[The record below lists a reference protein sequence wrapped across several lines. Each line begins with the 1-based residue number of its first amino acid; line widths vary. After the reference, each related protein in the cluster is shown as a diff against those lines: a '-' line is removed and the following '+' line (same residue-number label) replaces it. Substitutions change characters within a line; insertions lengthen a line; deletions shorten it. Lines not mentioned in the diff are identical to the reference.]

1 MGPLARTTPEL
12 TSPAT
17 MPVLFAFV
25 LSLLPLQ
32 APRPALPPCGS
43 YLILS
48 ENFEGYYAVY
58 WNGRLVGQGTF
69 EYDLSLSVAVRRRKN
84 GEIEDEIGFCVG
96 KVADHNELVIKDRAG
111 NTIIRR
117 HLGKREVAD
126 VLMLRRYG
134 RYVFITPHTGPL
146 NLE

>member
-1 MGPLARTTPEL
+1 
-12 TSPAT
+12 
-17 MPVLFAFV
+17 MPVLCVFA
-25 LSLLPLQ
+25 LLLLPLQ
-32 APRPALPPCGS
+32 APRPAPPPCGS
-43 YLILS
+43 YLVLS

-96 KVADHNELVIKDRAG
+96 KVADRNELVIKNREG

-117 HLGKREVAD
+117 YLKKREVAD
-126 VLMLRRYG
+126 VLTLRRYG
-134 RYVFITPHTGPL
+134 RYVFITPHTGVL
-146 NLE
+146 KLM